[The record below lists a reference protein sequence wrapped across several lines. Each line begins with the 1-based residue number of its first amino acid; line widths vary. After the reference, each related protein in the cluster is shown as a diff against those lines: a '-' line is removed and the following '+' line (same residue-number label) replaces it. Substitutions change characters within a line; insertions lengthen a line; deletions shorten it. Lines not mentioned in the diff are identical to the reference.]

1 LNDVYIDK
9 LTAKHYHLSMDKR
22 KRPRDLNQRAAST
35 VAIATGQMTEPEI
48 IPEPTPEERHNA
60 AVTLGRKGGQS
71 RAKNLTPEQRSEIA
85 KKAAKA
91 RWAK

>member
-1 LNDVYIDK
+1 MLSVK
-9 LTAKHYHLSMDKR
+9 LYALYMDKR
-22 KRPRDLNQRAAST
+22 KRPRDINQRAANT
-35 VAIATGQMTEPEI
+35 VSIITGQDE
-48 IPEPTPEERHNA
+48 EERHNA

-91 RWAK
+91 RWSK